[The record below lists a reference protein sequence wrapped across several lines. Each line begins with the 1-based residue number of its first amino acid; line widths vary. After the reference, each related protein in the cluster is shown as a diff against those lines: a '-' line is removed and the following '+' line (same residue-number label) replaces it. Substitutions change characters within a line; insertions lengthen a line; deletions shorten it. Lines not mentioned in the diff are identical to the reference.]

1 MFLWDNR
8 EAFASLWSLLG
19 SSFGGIRYGKSQTL
33 PPSQH
38 EAPIP
43 VCYDP
48 IWLGG
53 WLLMPFPEQLNSW
66 QLNSFMTKHLFV
78 LCPQSPNLEASTGFK
93 VPPKAILW
101 LHDLKNPRNWGLWRQ
116 NLLDVGCPSLCISHR
131 ICGSFYLVLIFCN
144 PHPLIQIFFFP
155 ASFPEVVELLIFLI
169 PQCDIERNSFC
180 PNKLLRDAQEFSFR
194 FLQGLFRHTF
204 PLLLGIFPLSKIN
217 TGDLFNICSTG
228 IKKKKGFKSSHK
240 M

>member
-93 VPPKAILW
+93 VPPKIILW
-101 LHDLKNPRNWGLWRQ
+101 FHDLKKTRNWGLWCQ
-116 NLLDVGCPSLCISHR
+116 NLLDVGCPSLWISHR

-144 PHPLIQIFFFP
+144 PHPLIQMFFIP
-155 ASFPEVVELLIFLI
+155 ASFPEVVELSWFSWYLSVTLRETLFVLISYYGMLRNFHSIFSRVYFVTLSLCYLVFSPFL
-169 PQCDIERNSFC
+169 R
-180 PNKLLRDAQEFSFR
+180 
-194 FLQGLFRHTF
+194 
-204 PLLLGIFPLSKIN
+204 
-217 TGDLFNICSTG
+217 
-228 IKKKKGFKSSHK
+228 
-240 M
+240 